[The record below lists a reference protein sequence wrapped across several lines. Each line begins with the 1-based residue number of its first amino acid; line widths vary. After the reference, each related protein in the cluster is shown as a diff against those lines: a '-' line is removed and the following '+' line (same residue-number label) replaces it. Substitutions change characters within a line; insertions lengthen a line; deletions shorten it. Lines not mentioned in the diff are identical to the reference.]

1 MFLTRLLV
9 AVSLFTCVGTTAFL
23 AREAETPGQKMADAA
38 SSFLAALDAAQV
50 KKAAFD
56 FGDEE
61 RFRWFFTPQQ
71 KGKKSTRFGIPL
83 EDMTDAQKK
92 LAHALVKSGTSETGY
107 KNVTT
112 IISLESIL
120 ADFEKGSGPVRNPQW
135 YFFTVFGKPT
145 KTGKWGWRVEG
156 HHLSLNF
163 TVDAGKIVSAT
174 PFFLGSN
181 PAEVKSGKAKGLR
194 PLPESIDRYRDLVKS
209 LTDDQKK
216 VAKQAKLFPEIE
228 EAVKTPGVG
237 KPVGLIASEMSAPQK
252 AALQKLIDAYADRM
266 PPAVADHERAQIKQA
281 GFDAIHFAYAGSEAV
296 AGKPYSYRVQGPTF
310 VIEFI
315 NEQADAGKNPA
326 NHIHSSWRNIKGDF
340 GLAAK

>member
-1 MFLTRLLV
+1 MFLSRLLV
-9 AVSLFTCVGTTAFL
+9 ATLVVGSVAGTAFL
-23 AREAETPGQKMADAA
+23 AREVETPGQKMTDAA
-38 SSFLAALDAAQV
+38 SKFLGGLDAGQA

-56 FGDEE
+56 FDDKE

-71 KGKKSTRFGIPL
+71 KAKKSTRFGLPL
-83 EDMTDAQKK
+83 ADMTDDQKK
-92 LAHALVKSGTSETGY
+92 LAHTLLKAGTSETGY

-120 ADFEKGSGPVRNPQW
+120 ADFEKGRGPVRDPQW

-181 PAEVKSGKAKGLR
+181 PAEVKAGESKGLR
-194 PLPESIDRYRDLVKS
+194 PLPESIDHFRALVKLLS
-209 LTDDQKK
+209 DDQKGI
-216 VAKQAKLFPEIE
+216 AKQPKLFPEIE

-237 KPVGLIASEMSAPQK
+237 KPVGLTAAKMTAAQK
-252 AALQKLIDAYADRM
+252 AALKKLIDGYADRM
-266 PPAVADHERAQIKQA
+266 PTAVADYERAQLKEA
-281 GFDAIHFAYAGSEAV
+281 GFDEIHFAYAGSEAV

-310 VIEFI
+310 VIEFV
-315 NEQADAGKNPA
+315 NEQADAGKNAA

-340 GLAAK
+340 GLSAK

>member
-1 MFLTRLLV
+1 MFFTRLFV
-9 AVSLFTCVGTTAFL
+9 AAILLTSLAGTAFL
-23 AREAETPGQKMADAA
+23 AREAETPGQKMTDAA
-38 SSFLAALDAAQV
+38 GKFLSALDAQQA
-50 KKAAFD
+50 KKAGFD
-56 FGDEE
+56 FDDKE

-71 KGKKSTRFGIPL
+71 KAKKSTRFGLPF
-83 EDMTDAQKK
+83 EEMTDDQKK
-92 LAHALVKSGTSETGY
+92 LAHALLKAGTSETGY

-163 TVDAGKIVSAT
+163 TVEAGKIVSAT

-181 PAEVKSGKAKGLR
+181 PAEVKAGKSKGLR
-194 PLPESIDRYRDLVKS
+194 PLPASIDRFRDLLK
-209 LTDDQKK
+209 LLADDQKDI
-216 VAKQAKLFPEIE
+216 AKQPKLFPEIE
-228 EAVKTPGVG
+228 EQVKTPGVG
-237 KPVGLIASEMSAPQK
+237 KPVGLTAAKMTAPQK
-252 AALQKLIDAYADRM
+252 AALKKLIDGYADRM
-266 PPAVADHERAQIKQA
+266 PTAVANHERAQVEAA
-281 GFDAIHFAYAGSEAV
+281 GFGTVHFAYAGSEAV

-310 VIEFI
+310 VIEFV
-315 NEQADAGKNPA
+315 NEQADAGKNAA
-326 NHIHSSWRNIKGDF
+326 NHIHSAWRNIKGDF